1 MANSPSGESVIRRLI
16 KIISAF
22 DAAHTSMPVAGL
34 ARRTGLPV
42 TTTYR
47 LVDEMLDEGLLERD
61 NRGQVRIGVRMWE
74 LVSRSSTMLGLR
86 EAAFPFCEDVH
97 SVVQHHTTLGVLDQ
111 DEVLYIERLSARS
124 SALNIAKIAGR
135 LPIHACSSGLVLLAY
150 GPAGYQERILG
161 GPPLTKYTDNT
172 ITDPAQLRRH
182 LAEIRQRGYAA
193 MRGIIVP
200 ESSGIAVPVFD
211 AENKAVAALNVIV
224 PAHEENTA
232 ATVPVLKAAARGI
245 SRALGWR
252 GELTGTVHQTIKI
265 PVHR

>member
-1 MANSPSGESVIRRLI
+1 
-16 KIISAF
+16 
-22 DAAHTSMPVAGL
+22 MPVAAL
-34 ARRTGLPV
+34 ARRTGLPL

-47 LVDEMLDEGLLERD
+47 LVDEMLAEGLLDRD
-61 NRGQVRIGVRMWE
+61 PRGQVRIGVRMWE
-74 LVSRSSTMLGLR
+74 LASRSSAMLGLR

-97 SVVQHHTTLGVLDQ
+97 SVVQHHTTLGILDQ

-124 SALNIAKIAGR
+124 STLNIAKIAGR

-150 GPAGYQERILG
+150 APAAYQDKILATE
-161 GPPLTKYTDNT
+161 LTKYTDST
-172 ITDPAQLRRH
+172 ITEPAQLRRH

-211 AENKAVAALNVIV
+211 AENRAVAALNVIV

-232 ATVPVLKAAARGI
+232 GTVPVLKAAARGI
-245 SRALGWR
+245 SRTLGWR
-252 GELTGTVHQTIKI
+252 GELKGTVHQTIKI